1 MEPRSNVVSGRD
13 LKQIVKKKII
23 VSSQD
28 KKDWISFTKK
38 MENIGVK
45 EIALSQDNK
54 RISKTP
60 KLDLHGLSLTDA
72 NNNAKKFIIESF
84 DQGYRKL
91 LIVTGKGSR
100 SKSHDNPYLS
110 EKLSILKYSLPEFI
124 NRDESLN
131 SKISKITEASRKDG
145 GDGAIYIFLKNTKK
159 FIK

>member
-1 MEPRSNVVSGRD
+1 M
-13 LKQIVKKKII
+13 KKKIT
-23 VSSQD
+23 VPFQD

-45 EIALSQDNK
+45 EIDLNQDNK
-54 RISKTP
+54 GISKIP

-72 NNNAKKFIIESF
+72 NNKAKKFIIESF

-124 NRDESLN
+124 NRDKSLN